1 MNPIM
6 KSRWKYA
13 IAGAIIM
20 LVIGFIYGW
29 SVMSTP
35 LVKEFG
41 WASSQVSFIFTVLMW
56 AFCAGMIVG
65 SSILKRTT
73 PRITVIISAVFMIA
87 AFALT
92 VLLTTADNP
101 GILIGTYGVLGGLGV
116 GIAYTAAMSVSISWF
131 PDKLG
136 MMSGIC
142 LMCYCLST
150 MLFSTIAYA
159 LFEAMGWRT
168 TYIVFAVAIGALLI
182 VLSIWMKNPSADQL
196 DEIIDAAGI
205 SKKNENADVSVG
217 LIVDY
222 TTNEMLHTKVFWL
235 YAVWM
240 IMACCICLGT
250 TSFVNQYALAANMDA
265 ALAVFSV
272 GLFSIISG
280 LGRLLYGVIID
291 KKGVRISIASI
302 SICLVIGIILMG
314 FCMLNGW
321 SYFMLFALVVL
332 GIGVGAVSVMGSS
345 FTAKTFGTK
354 HYARNLSVINLMII
368 PAALIG
374 PNTVGLLVGAGYS
387 YAIGAFAICGYG
399 VLACLIMIA
408 FVAAYKTFESKW
420 SSKKP
425 WLQTDQSETEP
436 TE

>member
-1 MNPIM
+1 MKGISMNSLM
-6 KSRWKYA
+6 KARWKYA

-29 SVMSTP
+29 SVLSTP
-35 LVKEFG
+35 LVQEFG
-41 WASSQVSFIFTVLMW
+41 WVSSQVSFIFTVLMW
-56 AFCAGMIVG
+56 AFCAGMMLG

-87 AFALT
+87 AFVLT
-92 VLLTTADNP
+92 VLLASADHP
-101 GILIGTYGVLGGLGV
+101 EILIGTYGILGGLGV
-116 GIAYTAAMSVSISWF
+116 GIAYTTAMSVSISWF

-168 TYIVFAVAIGALLI
+168 TYIVFAVAIGALLV
-182 VLSIWMKNPSADQL
+182 VLSLFMKHPSDEQL
-196 DEIIDAAGI
+196 AEISTAAGLVQQGG
-205 SKKNENADVSVG
+205 EEGDVAVLMKS
-217 LIVDY
+217 Y
-222 TTNEMLHTKVFWL
+222 TTKEMLHTKVFWL

-240 IMACCICLGT
+240 ILACCICLGT

-302 SICLVIGIILMG
+302 SICLVVGIILMG
-314 FCMLNGW
+314 ISMLNGW
-321 SYFMLFALVVL
+321 SYFMLFSLVVM
-332 GIGVGAVSVMGSS
+332 GIGVGAVSVMGSG
-345 FTAKTFGTK
+345 FTATTFGTK

-399 VLACLIMIA
+399 VLACVVMLI
-408 FVAAYKTFESKW
+408 FVGAYKVFKDKEAED
-420 SSKKP
+420 SSV
-425 WLQTDQSETEP
+425 QSAEE
-436 TE
+436 